1 MKGTLTYLKENWFT
15 IAIIVLFIIV
25 IRVGGVNNR
34 ENRREIRAL
43 SDSIA
48 QMDREYLLMGERVSA
63 MQDTASAAINEAN
76 LYRDSLE
83 NTRIKMNTDSTRYE
97 NEINNLT
104 GIPTDTLYIDIT
116 GWLDSL
122 PF

>member
-104 GIPTDTLYIDIT
+104 RIPTDTLYIDIT

>member
-1 MKGTLTYLKENWFT
+1 MKSTLTYLKENWFT
-15 IAIIVLFIIV
+15 VAIIILFVIV

-34 ENRREIRAL
+34 DNRREISSL

-63 MQDTASAAINEAN
+63 MQEIASAAINEAD

-83 NTRIKMNTDSTRYE
+83 NAKNKISTNNARYE
-97 NEINNLT
+97 NEIANLT